1 MSFDPSITPLT
12 WRRVGRFAVWSDGT
26 RLPIVSGGDGEDT
39 LTELLA
45 RAGNVTEQSDEEL
58 AQLDADITAAA
69 TALAEGGN
77 VTDEQLEQLEAAGAA
92 VQTIRAEQESRDAA
106 AAERAERAAAALAL
120 VRGDSEDEEDD
131 GEATDEEETP
141 PAEDETPPVVEAEA
155 EPEPEQTPEQIAA
168 SAPRRRPL
176 TRVAAR
182 RPAAAAPRATTPS
195 NPFGNTV
202 ITASANAPG
211 ITSGSRITS
220 YEELAR
226 GFINAIN
233 ASKGYRG
240 PQAKIPIFTIGR
252 GIEDYPVEQRWST
265 DPGENTLRV
274 ERAQRTIR
282 AAGGLQA
289 ALSNGLTAAG
299 GICAPTDVRRDLPGV
314 VATADR
320 PFRDNYF
327 TQFGVEGTGGGI
339 RTLPGPRIED
349 LDGASS
355 WWTDADDISALDGSP
370 TKPCLVVT
378 CPDDETETIVEAA
391 VMCLRYGNFRAKY
404 FPQQIARWMEL
415 MEASHARLAE
425 KRLMAAVSAA
435 KTSQPDVGQTLGTV
449 RDLLAGLDRISAIW
463 DDVHRRPDGA
473 LLAIALPRKLRNK
486 IRSDVT
492 RQLPTGNFMETLMGP
507 SDAQIDQLI
516 RARGFEPTW
525 LLEGESGQDFNAQGV
540 AGTLQGWPTTTRT
553 YVNQPGDWLH
563 LGGGTLTLGVMRDTV
578 TTSTNDVQFFA
589 ETDEAPHF
597 HGIDSWVVDWTFCSD
612 GSVSA
617 TVDIAPCATGS

>member
-1 MSFDPSITPLT
+1 MD
-12 WRRVGRFAVWSDGT
+12 
-26 RLPIVSGGDGEDT
+26 
-39 LTELLA
+39 ELLA
-45 RAGNVTEQSDEEL
+45 ALNEALARAAAGLTDLSPEEL
-58 AQLDADITAAA
+58 DALDAEITAGA
-69 TALAEGGN
+69 TALAEGGDI
-77 VTDEQLEQLEAAGAA
+77 TDEALAALESAGTT

-120 VRGDSEDEEDD
+120 VRGESDDDEGDGEPEDE
-131 GEATDEEETP
+131 AET
-141 PAEDETPPVVEAEA
+141 PAEDEPAPVVEAEVDPT
-155 EPEPEQTPEQIAA
+155 PEPEQTPEQIAA
-168 SAPRRRPL
+168 AARRRPL

-182 RPAAAAPRATTPS
+182 RPAAAAPRATQPS
-195 NPFGNTV
+195 NPFGNTHIV
-202 ITASANAPG
+202 ASANAPG
-211 ITSGSRITS
+211 IDSGSRITS
-220 YEELAR
+220 WDQLAR
-226 GFINAIN
+226 GFVNAIN

-252 GIEDYPVEQRWST
+252 GIEDYPEHQRWST

-320 PFRDNYF
+320 PFRDGYF

-349 LDGASS
+349 LNGASS
-355 WWTDADDISALDGSP
+355 WWTNDDDISALDGSP
-370 TKPCLVVT
+370 TKTCLTVT

-415 MEASHARLAE
+415 MEAAHARLAE

-435 KTSQPDVGQTLGTV
+435 KTSQPDVAQTLGTT

-463 DDVHRRPDGA
+463 DDVHRRPNGA

-486 IRSDVT
+486 IRSDIT
-492 RQLPTGNFMETLMGP
+492 RQLPTGTFMDTLMGP
-507 SDAQIDQLI
+507 TDAQIDQLI

-540 AGTLQGWPTTTRT
+540 AGTLQGWPATTRT

-578 TTSTNDVQFFA
+578 TTATNDVQFFT

-597 HGIDSWVVDWTFCSD
+597 HGLDSWVVDWSFCSD

-617 TVDIAPCATGS
+617 TVDIAPCTTGS

>member
-1 MSFDPSITPLT
+1 MNTPIT
-12 WRRVGRFAVWSDGT
+12 WRRVGRYAIFSDGT
-26 RLPIVSGGDGEDT
+26 RLPIIAGGDGEDT

-58 AQLDADITAAA
+58 ATLDADITAAA

-77 VTDEQLEQLEAAGAA
+77 VTDEQLAQLEAAGAA
-92 VQTIRAEQESRDAA
+92 VQTIRAEQEGRESA

-120 VRGDSEDEEDD
+120 VRGDTEEDD

-141 PAEDETPPVVEAEA
+141 PAEDETPPVIDAETPAPEVEPV
-155 EPEPEQTPEQIAA
+155 PEPIAA
-168 SAPRRRPL
+168 AARTRRPL

-182 RPAAAAPRATTPS
+182 RPAAAAPRSNTPS

-220 YEELAR
+220 YAELAQ

-240 PQAKIPIFTIGR
+240 PQAKIPIFTIGQ
-252 GIEDYPVEQRWST
+252 GINDYPEAQRWST

-320 PFRDNYF
+320 PFRDGYF

-349 LDGASS
+349 LNGASS
-355 WWTDADDISALDGSP
+355 WWTNDDDISALDGSP
-370 TKPCLVVT
+370 TKSCLTVT

-415 MEASHARLAE
+415 MEAAHARLAE
-425 KRLMAAVSAA
+425 KRLMTAVSAA
-435 KTSQPDVGQTLGTV
+435 KTSQPDVAQTLGTV
-449 RDLLAGLDRISAIW
+449 RDLLAGLDRIGAIW
-463 DDVHRRPDGA
+463 DDVHRRPEGA
-473 LLAIALPRKLRNK
+473 LLAIALPRKVRAK
-486 IRSDVT
+486 IRTDIT
-492 RQLPTGNFMETLMGP
+492 RQLPTGTFMDTLMGP
-507 SDAQIDQLI
+507 TDAQIDQLI
-516 RARGFEPTW
+516 RGRGFEPTW

-540 AGTLQGWPTTTRT
+540 AGTLQGWPATTRT

-578 TTSTNDVQFFA
+578 TTSTNDVQFFT

-597 HGIDSWVVDWTFCSD
+597 HGIDSWVVDWSFCSD

-617 TVDIAPCATGS
+617 TVDIAPCTTGS

>member
-1 MSFDPSITPLT
+1 MDELLAALNEALA
-12 WRRVGRFAVWSDGT
+12 RAAAG
-26 RLPIVSGGDGEDT
+26 
-39 LTELLA
+39 LTEL
-45 RAGNVTEQSDEEL
+45 TPEEL
-58 AQLDADITAAA
+58 DALDAEITAAA
-69 TALAEGGN
+69 TALAESGDI
-77 VTDEQLEQLEAAGAA
+77 TDDALAALESAGTS
-92 VQTIRAEQESRDAA
+92 VQTIRAEQVARTEAA
-106 AAERAERAAAALAL
+106 TERAERAAAALAL
-120 VRGDSEDEEDD
+120 VRGDDAEDD
-131 GEATDEEETP
+131 CEATDEEEDP
-141 PAEDETPPVVEAEA
+141 PAEDEAPPVIEAETPA
-155 EPEPEQTPEQIAA
+155 PEVEPVPEPIAA
-168 SAPRRRPL
+168 AARTRRPL

-182 RPAAAAPRATTPS
+182 RPAAAAPRSTASTS
-195 NPFGNTV
+195 PFGNTV

-211 ITSGSRITS
+211 ITSGSRITT
-220 YEELAR
+220 YAELAQ

-240 PQAKIPIFTIGR
+240 PQAKIPIFTIGQ
-252 GIEDYPVEQRWST
+252 GINDYPEAQRWST

-320 PFRDNYF
+320 PFRDGYF

-355 WWTDADDISALDGSP
+355 WWTDDDDVSALDGSP

-378 CPDDETETIVEAA
+378 CPDDETETIIEAA
-391 VMCLRYGNFRAKY
+391 VQCLRYGNFRAKY

-449 RDLLAGLDRISAIW
+449 RDLLAGLDRIDAIW

-492 RQLPTGNFMETLMGP
+492 RQLPTGTFMDTLMGP
-507 SDAQIDQLI
+507 TDAQIDQLI
-516 RARGFEPTW
+516 RGRGFEPTW

-540 AGTLQGWPTTTRT
+540 AGTLQGWPATTRS

-563 LGGGTLTLGVMRDTV
+563 LGGGTLTLGIMRDTE
-578 TTSTNDVQFFA
+578 TTSTNDVQFFT